1 MDRITGLARHL
12 NLNELMGAQFR
23 DQVQQLLKQKASGKK
38 KTGPKPKKT
47 TGPAADPAA
56 LASATLVSQ
65 GAPD

>member
-23 DQVQQLLKQKASGKK
+23 DQVQLLLKQKAGGKK

-47 TGPAADPAA
+47 AGPAAGPAA
-56 LASATLVSQ
+56 PAPADSSQ
-65 GAPD
+65 RNPD